1 MKKIIEYIRLALS
14 TEEKSF
20 TTGSINKALIVLSIP
35 IVLEMLMEG
44 VFAIIDLLYVSMLGS
59 ENALATIGLAET
71 FMFIVFSV
79 AMGIATAAT
88 AMVSRRVGEK
98 DYENANLAA
107 VQSIGLAIATSLF
120 LGVIGFIFAE
130 DFLRLMGASDSLIQ
144 EGLWYTKILLSTNI
158 VLVLLTVI
166 NAVFRG
172 AGDASISM
180 RALCLANGLN
190 IILDPLF
197 IFGWGPFPELGLMGA
212 AVATSIGRGI
222 GVLYLIYALTNGKM
236 VIALGWKHI
245 VLKWEM
251 LMTQIKVAIGGAG
264 QHLLTSF
271 SWVILI
277 RIVSHFGSQA
287 LAGYTIAIRI
297 IMFTILPSWGIAM
310 AAATL
315 VGQNLGAGQPDRAE
329 SSAWKAAFYNS
340 LFLAFVSVGFFIFSK
355 QMVSVFSDDSQV
367 IHFAQ
372 YGLIIIAT
380 GYVAYA
386 YEMVLG
392 QAFNGA
398 GDTYTPTFLNFIGFW
413 LIQIPLAYLLSI
425 YFSFGPNGTY
435 AAIAISSTILA
446 LMAIYVFRK
455 GKWKTVEV

>member
-1 MKKIIEYIRLALS
+1 MSIIEYLRLALS

-20 TTGSINKALIVLSIP
+20 TTGSINQALIILSIP

-44 VFAIIDLLYVSMLGS
+44 LFAIIDLLYISMLGS
-59 ENALATIGLAET
+59 DDALATIGLVET
-71 FMFIVFSV
+71 FMFIIMSI
-79 AMGIATAAT
+79 ALGIAAAAT
-88 AMVSRRVGEK
+88 AMVARRVGEK
-98 DYENANLAA
+98 DFENANFAS
-107 VQSIGLAIATSLF
+107 VQSIVLGIIISLF
-120 LGVIGFIFAE
+120 LGVVGFIFAD
-130 DFLRLMGASDSLIQ
+130 DFLRLMGASESLIE
-144 EGLWYTKILLSTNI
+144 EGRWYAKIMMSTNI

-172 AGDASISM
+172 AGDSSMSM
-180 RALCLANGLN
+180 RSLWLANGLN

-197 IFGWGPFPELGLMGA
+197 IFGWGPFPELGLTGA

-222 GVLYLIYALTNGKM
+222 GVIYQIYILAYGRA
-236 VIALGWKHI
+236 VIKLSWRHVVI
-245 VLKWEM
+245 KWDMM
-251 LMTQIKVAIGGAG
+251 LTQIRVAIGGAG
-264 QHLLTSF
+264 QHLLTSL
-271 SWVILI
+271 SWVIMV

-310 AAATL
+310 AAAAL
-315 VGQNLGAGQPDRAE
+315 VGQNLGADQPERAE
-329 SSAWKAAFYNS
+329 TSAWKAAIYNS
-340 LFLAFVSVGFFIFSK
+340 IFLAFISICFFLFSR
-355 QMVSVFSDDSQV
+355 QIIELFTDDPE
-367 IHFAQ
+367 IIR
-372 YGLIIIAT
+372 YGRNGLMIIAA

-398 GDTYTPTFLNFIGFW
+398 GDTYTPTVLNFIAFW

-425 YFSFGPNGTY
+425 YYNFGPNGTY
-435 AAIAISSTILA
+435 ASIAISSSILA

-455 GKWKTVEV
+455 GKWKSIVI